1 MPENY
6 QDLVF
11 ASFKEKQGKGE
22 LYPTLLKPTTAK
34 LKKEC
39 LRIYDKRYTVQDGDI
54 LSMFFDVDKIGT
66 DFRQIISKAD
76 PDDFRPLLN
85 HLKEKTGKTDD
96 KNSEL
101 LAWLIDFQPRPST
114 VYYRGFYE
122 PNTGDGHVVEE
133 VDNNTATS
141 CTLTL
146 DDNEVN
152 TQENE
157 KLTDEVKVED
167 IIHAEIEVIAKDE
180 NQGTKDEP
188 VTLPQPFVGAPVDI
202 VEPKVKSKF
211 RNAIVLSVVIALAGG
226 GSYAFLDNIN
236 AQCMYWTGDQYQS
249 VGCSIKVDH
258 ATVIALDKEKLVGL
272 KKINRLDTITE
283 KDLGKV
289 WYVKIKQDSAE
300 FYTDSGTYP
309 LNDKKRLMPMTPYIL
324 NKYILHK

>member
-11 ASFKEKQGKGE
+11 ASFKEKQEKGE
-22 LYPTLLKPTTAK
+22 LYPSLLKPTTAK
-34 LKKEC
+34 LKREC
-39 LRIYDKRYTVQDGDI
+39 LRVYDKRYTVQDEDI
-54 LSMFFDVDKIGT
+54 LSMFFDIDKIGA

-114 VYYRGFYE
+114 VYYRSFYTP
-122 PNTGDGHVVEE
+122 PNKGEGHIVEE

-141 CTLTL
+141 YTLTL
-146 DDNEVN
+146 GEVN
-152 TQENE
+152 PQEN
-157 KLTDEVKVED
+157 KKPTDEIKVED
-167 IIHAEIEVIAKDE
+167 ITCIEIEESPREEEKE
-180 NQGTKDEP
+180 TKDEP
-188 VTLPQPFVGAPVDI
+188 VSLSQPFISTPVETA
-202 VEPKVKSKF
+202 EPKVKSKF
-211 RNAIVLSVVIALAGG
+211 KNAIVLSVVIAMAGG

-249 VGCSIKVDH
+249 VGCSVKVDH
-258 ATVIALDKEKLVGL
+258 AAVIALDKEKLVGL

-289 WYVKIKQDSAE
+289 WYVKIRQDSAE

-309 LNDKKRLMPMTPYIL
+309 LNNKKKLMPMTSYIL